1 MLTVSAIIPVCDG
14 RAFIGDALD
23 AVLGQT
29 RPPEEIIVVD
39 DGSTDGTAAW
49 VEERYRGAGD
59 HPRVRV
65 VRQANQGVAAA
76 RNLGAAEARGDYLAL
91 CDADDVWLPRKL
103 ETQLSV
109 IERLVREGGD
119 PPPALGSSRLPLV
132 PDGRMERAV
141 ARAWKG
147 RATPRPLPGSALRP
161 GRRSRPAR
169 PAHPT
174 QKIRGLRPLTVAEVL
189 MGCDVMPSSVM
200 IRRDVFDALG
210 GFDPAL
216 RRGSE
221 DFDFWLRL
229 AIGGRFLC
237 LPEPV
242 FLYRVRAGSVSS
254 DPDGVAAAQTA
265 LLRKWSPVAAPE
277 VVDAALY
284 RRACTKQALYVAYRY
299 GLAGRTPPASFLSD
313 FLAEFPT
320 AGPLASVAGFGLW
333 LARRYPRFLVGASR
347 IYGWVKGR
355 GRA

>member
-14 RAFIGDALD
+14 RSFIGVALD

-49 VEERYRGAGD
+49 VQERYHGAGD

-103 ETQLSV
+103 EVQISV

-141 ARAWKG
+141 ARAWKD
-147 RATPRPLPGSALRP
+147 SP
-161 GRRSRPAR
+161 GRRSRPVL
-169 PAHPT
+169 PT
-174 QKIRGLRPLTVAEVL
+174 QTVRGLRPLTVAEVL

-254 DPDGVAAAQTA
+254 DPERVAVAQTA

-277 VVDAALY
+277 VVAPDLY

-320 AGPLASVAGFGLW
+320 AGPLTSVAGFGLW
-333 LARRYPRFLVGASR
+333 LARRYPRFLIGASR

-355 GRA
+355 GAPTRSEARPRRTSS

>member
-1 MLTVSAIIPVCDG
+1 MFTVSAIIPVCDG
-14 RAFIGDALD
+14 RAFVGDALD

-65 VRQANQGVAAA
+65 LRQANQGVAAA

-103 ETQLSV
+103 EIQLSV

-147 RATPRPLPGSALRP
+147 RATPRPLPG
-161 GRRSRPAR
+161 PA
-169 PAHPT
+169 
-174 QKIRGLRPLTVAEVL
+174 LRPLTVAEVL
-189 MGCDVMPSSVM
+189 MGCDVMPSGVM
-200 IRRDVFDALG
+200 IRRDVFETLG

-216 RRGSE
+216 RHGSE

-254 DPDGVAAAQTA
+254 DPERVAVAQTA

-277 VVDAALY
+277 VVDPDLY

-299 GLAGRTPPASFLSD
+299 GLASRTPPASFLSD

-333 LARRYPRFLVGASR
+333 LARRCPRFLVGASR
-347 IYGWVKGR
+347 IYGWVKGHGR